1 MIKQLNSA
9 TPLELDQIMTIW
21 FNGNLAGHPFINRQY
36 WLDNWDYVRNEL
48 PKAEIVV
55 AQVNDQIQGFVGVM
69 DNYIA
74 GIFVAAKYRHQG
86 LGQQLLDYIK
96 QDHQSLTL
104 NVYELNQVAVHFYQR
119 QNFQVMNKELDT
131 ATNQVELT
139 MSWSA
144 AI

>member
-1 MIKQLNSA
+1 MIKQLNSV

-21 FNGNLAGHPFINRQY
+21 FNGNLVGHPFINRQY

-74 GIFVAAKYRHQG
+74 GIFVASNYRHQG

-96 QDHQSLTL
+96 QDHQNLTL